1 MASGSF
7 FAELRQ
13 RKVLQVAAI
22 YVAVAW
28 GVVEIVVTVVEQLFL
43 PQWVA
48 TLAVIGFVVGFPVA
62 MFLSWTFD
70 ITSEGIQRTEVTSRR
85 GTASIALSMAL
96 LVAGT
101 AGLFLLI
108 KPSIQ
113 ETERR
118 SAAANI
124 LPNSIAILPFE
135 NASQDEADAYLSEG
149 LSDEL
154 RDQLNRVA
162 EMRIAA
168 RSSSVAAAERGMD
181 AISASDNLRV
191 AHLVEGSIRRQGRRL
206 KVSVQLI
213 EGHTGLAV
221 WSDTY
226 ERGTNELLTVQQTI
240 ADEIVRRVLPNAE
253 GIVTNPA
260 TRDADAN
267 ELMLLAHYYEQQVR
281 DRQVVDT
288 ETLLKAVQLYREA
301 VAADPESALAHSR
314 LARTLLYLG
323 DLEAAE
329 APINRALFLD
339 PTLSEVQNTLGEFYW
354 ARGMPEA
361 GAAFR
366 RAVEL
371 NPNNADALKNY
382 AIASSISIEQH
393 QSVDHAEMFR
403 RMLEL
408 DPLSLERHAALG
420 EYLGRHG
427 HADDVPNVIQNIQTL
442 FDDVES
448 YRVIEWLYELIGEV
462 DQSIAWTIKAR
473 NLEPDNQD
481 HVERLSDLFALI
493 GDTETALKLSPSP
506 TPGVLFRMQRY
517 AELIDAAEFLMIE
530 EPHDMEIRYLLA
542 LAYHFTGAHESAIHV
557 LSSTG
562 LPDSVLND
570 QARSVSEIE
579 ASMTLTNAMIAT
591 GIPEVVELGQSLA
604 RWSDGG
610 ETPLWWGDI
619 GWIALYRSCNYAVRG
634 QDEEALELL
643 PRISESRRLTPLSV
657 LRDSWCFEKYAE
669 NPVYLG
675 VVREQEERRAAL
687 REKLPDTLAELGVKL
702 WPETGE

>member
-1 MASGSF
+1 MAGGSF

-22 YVAVAW
+22 YGAVAW

-43 PQWVA
+43 PQWVS

-70 ITSEGIQRTEVTSRR
+70 ITSDGIQRTEVTSRR
-85 GTASIALSMAL
+85 GTASIVFSMAL

-113 ETERR
+113 ETDQR
-118 SAAANI
+118 SAAPDI
-124 LPNSIAILPFE
+124 MPNSIAILPFE
-135 NASQDEADAYLSEG
+135 NASQDEADMYLSEG

-154 RDQLNRVA
+154 RDRLGRVA
-162 EMRIAA
+162 EVRIAA
-168 RSSSVAAAERGMD
+168 RSSSAAAAERGMD
-181 AISASDNLRV
+181 AISASDSLRV

-226 ERGTNELLTVQQTI
+226 ERGTNELLSVQQTI
-240 ADEIVRRVLPNAE
+240 ADEIVQRILPNAE

-281 DRQVVDT
+281 DRQVVNTD
-288 ETLLKAVQLYREA
+288 TLLDAVRLYREA
-301 VAADPESALAHSR
+301 VATDPESALAHSR
-314 LARTLLYLG
+314 LAGALLYLG

-361 GAAFR
+361 GTAFR

-371 NPNNADALKNY
+371 NPNNADALQNY
-382 AIASSISIEQH
+382 AAATAISVEEH
-393 QSVDHAEMFR
+393 QSVNYAELLQR
-403 RMLEL
+403 ALEL
-408 DPLSLERHAALG
+408 DPLSLERHAGFG
-420 EYLGRHG
+420 EFLGRHG
-427 HADDVPNVIQNIQTL
+427 RASEVPAVISNIEAL
-442 FDDVES
+442 FDDAES
-448 YRVIEWLYELIGEV
+448 FRVIEWLYELIGEV
-462 DQSIAWTIKAR
+462 DQSIAWTLKAR

-493 GDTETALKLSPSP
+493 GDTETALKLDPSP
-506 TPGVLFRMQRY
+506 TLGVLFRMRRY
-517 AELIDAAEFLMIE
+517 AELIDQAEFRMIE
-530 EPHDMEIRYLLA
+530 EPGDIEVRYLLA
-542 LAYHFTGAHESAIHV
+542 LAYHFTGAHESAIYV

-562 LPDSVLND
+562 LPDSALND

-579 ASMTLTNAMIAT
+579 AFMTLRNALIAS
-591 GIPEVVELGQSLA
+591 GIPEAVELGQSLA
-604 RWSDGG
+604 AWNDGE

-619 GWIALYRSCNYAVRG
+619 GWIALYRSCKYAVRG
-634 QDEEALELL
+634 QEEEALELL
-643 PRISESRRLTPLSV
+643 PRIGESRRLTPMPV
-657 LRDSWCFEKYAE
+657 LRVSWCFQNFAK

-675 VVREQEERRAAL
+675 VVRDQEQRRAEL
-687 REKLPDTLAELGVKL
+687 RRKLPDTLARHGVKL
-702 WPETGE
+702 